1 MGSSGVKSL
10 ISTLLLVYM
19 LILIARLLS
28 SWFPPPVSGPL
39 RTVYNLIYDV
49 TEPVLRPV
57 RGLIPPIR
65 MGMMAMDLSPILVF
79 IVIGII
85 QKALA

>member
-1 MGSSGVKSL
+1 MGSSGVKSF

-28 SWFPPPVSGPL
+28 SWFPPPTSGPF
-39 RTVYNLIYDV
+39 RTVYHLLYDV

-57 RGLIPPIR
+57 RGLIPPSR

-79 IVIGII
+79 ILIGIL
-85 QKALA
+85 QRALA

>member
-1 MGSSGVKSL
+1 VKGL

-19 LILIARLLS
+19 LILFVRLLWT
-28 SWFPPPVSGPL
+28 WFPPPVSGPA
-39 RTVYNLIYDV
+39 RTLYNFLVDV

-57 RGLIPPIR
+57 RRLIPPVR
-65 MGMMAMDLSPILVF
+65 MGMMALDLSPILVF

-85 QKALA
+85 RNSLA